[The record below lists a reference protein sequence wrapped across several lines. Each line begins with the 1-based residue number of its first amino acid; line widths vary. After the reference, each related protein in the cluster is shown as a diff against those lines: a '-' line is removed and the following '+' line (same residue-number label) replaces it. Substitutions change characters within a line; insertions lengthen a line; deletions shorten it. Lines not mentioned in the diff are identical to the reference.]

1 MPPSSSSFVLP
12 KQNLRPDS
20 KCHRR
25 RIDHRENAL
34 DQVEMWNNLSNPPKP
49 KKKKKKFLKR
59 RGKQNKRKK
68 REKGEIRL
76 LKPEKQR
83 ENKAERTIKKKKGK
97 IPQIG
102 KKKNKRAKKIIK
114 ASQIKQKA
122 CSKYL
127 LWMRN
132 AETNRV
138 LFLNKEAKPSRNCYK
153 LSSSFSVS
161 EANEESGLMEG
172 CGLLYR
178 FLGGCSNPTK
188 RLFTFQTEVVER
200 MHSFKAN
207 RHTIWKGDDFP
218 PRTWVCIII

>member
-83 ENKAERTIKKKKGK
+83 ENKAERTIKKKGK